1 MIDSK
6 TRKKVIALWNEGES
20 KASIQRKTKVS
31 QPSIRKIINE
41 IELEEGTPL
50 DQRDRIKR
58 PEKPE
63 KCVQPDATIFEDDKS
78 LIYHKFILN
87 FSKVLPQKRLK
98 GNPLQ
103 VLAQGINFRFYREL
117 LEKVFDQQSVAAID
131 AQLQSFDLS
140 GHVFEVTL
148 QQGLYGIHKIQ
159 TRRLTTKETR
169 YWYTLPGEEP
179 FDFTRAQS

>member
-6 TRKKVIALWNEGES
+6 TRKKVISLWKNGEN

-41 IELEEGTPL
+41 IELEEGTPI
-50 DQRDRIKR
+50 DQRDRKNR

-63 KCVQPDATIFEDDKS
+63 KRVQRISTVFEDDKS

-87 FSKVLPQKRLK
+87 FSKVLPLKRLK

-103 VLAQGINFRFYREL
+103 VLAQGISIRIYREL
-117 LEKVFDQQSVAAID
+117 LGKVFDSQSVAAID
-131 AQLQSFDLS
+131 AQLQSYDLS

-148 QQGLYGIHKIQ
+148 EQGLYGIHKIQ
-159 TRRLTTKETR
+159 IQQLTTKETR
-169 YWYTLPGEEP
+169 FWYTL
-179 FDFTRAQS
+179 